1 MDRTAQTRL
10 ITGAPNVQ
18 ARLREMEKKKK
29 LEMKAW
35 IKRVNVERKS
45 EGLGPIANN
54 PSRHGYSKPGWEL
67 RKKTDYSEANPFHSL
82 FRYEEGTT
90 RPSYRSRARNRPP
103 TASPGPWP
111 RGPRME
117 RLGDIIPG
125 YSSYRHAVGK
135 FLTKHAP
142 SVAET
147 FKLDDLRPEYSWTRP
162 AAEKK
167 YLSLTAKAELKA
179 KAEEK
184 KRKTKEKYEAKKKAG
199 KLWSQTQG
207 GA

>member
-35 IKRVNVERKS
+35 IKRVNVERKG

-54 PSRHGYSKPGWEL
+54 PGRHGYSEPGWKL
-67 RKKTDYSEANPFHSL
+67 RKKTDYMETNPIAMNFK
-82 FRYEEGTT
+82 YDEGTT
-90 RPSYRSRARNRPP
+90 RPTPSRARNRPP
-103 TASPGPWP
+103 TASPGPRP
-111 RGPRME
+111 RGPQME
-117 RLGDIIPG
+117 IPG
-125 YSSYRHAVGK
+125 YSAYRHAVGK

-142 SVAET
+142 SVAEA
-147 FKLDDLRPEYSWTRP
+147 FKLDDLPPEYSFTRP
-162 AAEKK
+162 AAKKK
-167 YLSLTAKAELKA
+167 YLSLTAKAQLKA

-184 KRKTKEKYEAKKKAG
+184 KRKMKKEYEAKKKAG
-199 KLWSQTQG
+199 ELWSQKQLK
-207 GA
+207 

>member
-35 IKRVNVERKS
+35 IKRVNAERKG

-54 PSRHGYSKPGWEL
+54 PSRHGYSEPGWKL
-67 RKKTDYSEANPFHSL
+67 RDKTDYMETNPIAMKFK
-82 FRYEEGTT
+82 YDEGTT
-90 RPSYRSRARNRPP
+90 RPAPSRARNRPP
-103 TASPGPWP
+103 TASKSNWAYGHSEADPF
-111 RGPRME
+111 
-117 RLGDIIPG
+117 IPG
-125 YSSYRHAVGK
+125 YSRMRHSVGK

-142 SVAET
+142 SVAEA
-147 FKLDDLRPEYSWTRP
+147 FKLDDLPPEYNVTYKP
-162 AAEKK
+162 AKKK
-167 YLSLTAKAELKA
+167 YLSLTAKAQLKA

-184 KRKTKEKYEAKKKAG
+184 KRKMKEKYEAKKKAG
-199 KLWSQTQG
+199 ELWSQKQLK
-207 GA
+207 